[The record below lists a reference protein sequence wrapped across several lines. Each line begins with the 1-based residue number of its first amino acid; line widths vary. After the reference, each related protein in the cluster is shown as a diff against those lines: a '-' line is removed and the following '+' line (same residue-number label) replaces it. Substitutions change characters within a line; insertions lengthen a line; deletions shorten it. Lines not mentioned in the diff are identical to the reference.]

1 MIVNIAVSAWQE
13 WGGGRGRQTPSITQ
27 KTPTNIPKT
36 SNRSALISVLCC
48 YSISGPQVTCKE
60 IKEKLTQETTK
71 INATKSIPYSFIYS
85 CIESKSE
92 KNIKFNMNY
101 MISYKVK
108 ERHLRYMLT
117 PKLVI

>member
-1 MIVNIAVSAWQE
+1 M
-13 WGGGRGRQTPSITQ
+13 GRGKRKTNTQ
-27 KTPTNIPKT
+27 HHPKNTSTNIPKT

-101 MISYKVK
+101 VISYKVE
-108 ERHLRYMLT
+108 ERHLRYTLT